1 MKLMKWDPLREMENA
16 LDRFNG
22 SLDWPR
28 KTSSEVMAANDWAPR
43 ADVIETDKDF
53 SIKVEI
59 PEVKKEDVKILV
71 EGGVLSIQGERKLE
85 KEDKDKKY
93 HRIERFYGKFT
104 RAFRLPDNVNES
116 GVKATFKDGILNVL
130 IQKQEKTVP
139 KGTEIKIS

>member
-1 MKLMKWDPLREMENA
+1 MKLMKWDPLREMENVM
-16 LDRFNG
+16 DRFNG
-22 SLDWPR
+22 TLDWPR

-85 KEDKDKKY
+85 KEEKGKKY

-116 GVKATFKDGILNVL
+116 EVKATFKDGILNVL
-130 IQKQEKTVP
+130 IQKLEKTVP